1 MEIVVID
8 GQGGGIG
15 KNIIQVLKEKHPEYT
30 IIGVG
35 TNSMATTQ
43 LKKGGADIIAT
54 GENAVVYNVKHA
66 SIVVGPIG
74 VAFANSMYGEIT
86 PAMAKAIGESE
97 ARKYFIPVS
106 KCSAQVVGVASK
118 SISEYIDD
126 LVVMIEKLEK
136 KGWSLQSE
144 MDEEEWAEIVYRKA
158 QILTRLQEET
168 R

>member
-54 GENAVVYNVKHA
+54 GENAIMLNMPLLLLVRLELLLQIQCMVKLHQLWQ
-66 SIVVGPIG
+66 
-74 VAFANSMYGEIT
+74 
-86 PAMAKAIGESE
+86 K
-97 ARKYFIPVS
+97 
-106 KCSAQVVGVASK
+106 
-118 SISEYIDD
+118 
-126 LVVMIEKLEK
+126 LLEK
-136 KGWSLQSE
+136 VKR
-144 MDEEEWAEIVYRKA
+144 VN
-158 QILTRLQEET
+158 ILFLFLNAVLKL
-168 R
+168 

>member
-54 GENAVVYNVKHA
+54 GENAVVYNVKYA

-86 PAMAKAIGESE
+86 PAMANAIGESE

-126 LVVMIEKLEK
+126 LVVMIEKSEK
-136 KGWSLQSE
+136 
-144 MDEEEWAEIVYRKA
+144 
-158 QILTRLQEET
+158 
-168 R
+168 

>member
-8 GQGGGIG
+8 GQCGGIG

-66 SIVVGPIG
+66 TIVVGTIG

-136 KGWSLQSE
+136 
-144 MDEEEWAEIVYRKA
+144 
-158 QILTRLQEET
+158 
-168 R
+168 

>member
-54 GENAVVYNVKHA
+54 GENAAVYNVKHA
-66 SIVVGPIG
+66 SIVVDPIG
-74 VAFANSMYGEIT
+74 VAFANSMYCEIT

-97 ARKYFIPVS
+97 SRKYFIPVS

-136 KGWSLQSE
+136 
-144 MDEEEWAEIVYRKA
+144 
-158 QILTRLQEET
+158 
-168 R
+168 

>member
-30 IIGVG
+30 IIG
-35 TNSMATTQ
+35 
-43 LKKGGADIIAT
+43 
-54 GENAVVYNVKHA
+54 
-66 SIVVGPIG
+66 VGPIG

-136 KGWSLQSE
+136 
-144 MDEEEWAEIVYRKA
+144 
-158 QILTRLQEET
+158 
-168 R
+168 